1 MGRSAFVSVVLLF
14 ALLLASN
21 TVYGQHFEFTET
33 FFQHTIIVVEATID
47 GDALVENDE
56 IGTFG
61 AEGNCFGAAI
71 VEDGGGNIGLTAN
84 GEDFPDAGFVFPY
97 GEPKT

>member
-1 MGRSAFVSVVLLF
+1 MGRSTFVSVVLLF

-47 GDALVENDE
+47 GDALVEND
-56 IGTFG
+56 
-61 AEGNCFGAAI
+61 
-71 VEDGGGNIGLTAN
+71 
-84 GEDFPDAGFVFPY
+84 
-97 GEPKT
+97 